1 MENDAIATVSIDN
14 PLLFF
19 VNVVMLSVLLFTTH
33 VLLLRSLKSQVY
45 LPLSICLL
53 CIAVVMSFPALT
65 PLAIEWRIVGLILS
79 LPAMLLLPP
88 CFWFYARGLTSE
100 KKWHIADESRWHWL
114 MPGLGVLVAVFALL
128 LPDDLLY
135 QMLVLGDDEVLG
147 ERQGLLPFL
156 LQGMLLLTFCL
167 VLGWTLQSGLYF
179 VKTVQ
184 LLNRYRSRLK
194 DIFASTE
201 DREIH
206 WLTWLLVA
214 VGIVWLGTAINLV
227 VDNLF
232 FNTHLDALWVNL
244 IVLLMVWSLS
254 IWGVRQKPGFETI
267 YDTQKQESPETT
279 EENDIQ
285 TFDNQLPQRRKKQ
298 NTPSERSKYLR
309 SALSEQQ
316 SLRIANKITQAMAEE
331 KLYLDPSISLQKL
344 AKHIATSSNYISQT
358 LNATLG
364 LNFFDFVNQYR
375 VEAAKQLLRDTDDT
389 ILDIA
394 MNVGFNAKSS
404 FYSAFKKETQQTPS
418 RYRKDHLV
426 ESKD

>member
-33 VLLLRSLKSQVY
+33 ALLLRSLKSQVY

-53 CIAVVMSFPALT
+53 CIAMVMSFPALT

-79 LPAMLLLPP
+79 LPTMLLLPP

-114 MPGLGVLVAVFALL
+114 MPGLGALVAVFALS

-135 QMLVLGDDEVLG
+135 QMLVLGDDEMLG

-167 VLGWTLQSGLYF
+167 VLGWTLQSGVYF

-201 DREIH
+201 DREIY
-206 WLTWLLVA
+206 WLTWLLAA

-227 VDNLF
+227 VDNF
-232 FNTHLDALWVNL
+232 FFDTKPDALWVNL
-244 IVLLMVWSLS
+244 VVLLMVWSLS
-254 IWGVRQKPGFETI
+254 IWGLRQKPGFEAI
-267 YDTQKQESPETT
+267 YDIQKQKSPETT
-279 EENDIQ
+279 VEENDTQ
-285 TFDNQLPQRRKKQ
+285 TFEIQPPQRLEIQ
-298 NTPSERSKYLR
+298 NTLQENSKYQR
-309 SALSEQQ
+309 SALNEHR
-316 SLRIANKITQAMAEE
+316 SLRIANKITQVMEEE

-344 AKHIATSSNYISQT
+344 AKHTTTSSNYISQT
-358 LNATLG
+358 LNETLG
-364 LNFFDFVNQYR
+364 LNFFDFVSRYR
-375 VEAAKQLLRDTDDT
+375 VEAAKRLLRETDDT
-389 ILDIA
+389 IIDIA

-404 FYSAFKKETQQTPS
+404 FYTAFKKETQQTPS
-418 RYRKDHLV
+418 RYRKDHLA
-426 ESKD
+426 E

>member
-33 VLLLRSLKSQVY
+33 ALLLRSLKSQVY

-53 CIAVVMSFPALT
+53 CIAMVMSFPALT

-79 LPAMLLLPP
+79 LPTMLLLPP

-114 MPGLGVLVAVFALL
+114 MPGLGALVAVFALS

-135 QMLVLGDDEVLG
+135 QMLVLGDDEMLG

-167 VLGWTLQSGLYF
+167 VLGWTLQSGVYF

-201 DREIH
+201 DREIY
-206 WLTWLLVA
+206 WLTWLLAA

-227 VDNLF
+227 VDNF
-232 FNTHLDALWVNL
+232 FFDTKPDALWVNL
-244 IVLLMVWSLS
+244 VVLLMVWSLS
-254 IWGVRQKPGFETI
+254 IWGLRQKPGFEAI
-267 YDTQKQESPETT
+267 YDIQKQKSPETT
-279 EENDIQ
+279 VEENDTQ
-285 TFDNQLPQRRKKQ
+285 TFEIQPPQRLEIQ
-298 NTPSERSKYLR
+298 NTPQENSKYQR
-309 SALSEQQ
+309 SALNEHR
-316 SLRIANKITQAMAEE
+316 SLRIANKITQVMEEE

-344 AKHIATSSNYISQT
+344 AKHTTTSSNYISQT
-358 LNATLG
+358 LNETLG
-364 LNFFDFVNQYR
+364 LNFFDFVSRYR
-375 VEAAKQLLRDTDDT
+375 VEAAKRLLRETDDT
-389 ILDIA
+389 IIDIA

-404 FYSAFKKETQQTPS
+404 FYTAFKKETQQTPS
-418 RYRKDHLV
+418 RYRKDHLA
-426 ESKD
+426 E